1 MHHSIFEAGVQ
12 PDLGLAAFDELV
24 IGLLVCGH
32 LRKFAT
38 EANDVF
44 IAFGPVLQDIKIL
57 Q

>member
-44 IAFGPVLQDIKIL
+44 VALGPVLQDIEIL